1 MRPILI
7 LLSALAVLAQ
17 DQKRDLPSFQ
27 IGVSV
32 VRVDAQVLESGEPL
46 AGLAQ
51 DDFAVYDEGVRQKIT
66 YFGRDSEPLSLVL
79 LLDISGSMT
88 RFIDQMAASARA
100 AVEHLKPADRVAVM
114 LFSRRSKV
122 TQELTDDHDVLLTRL
137 KEAVKEDDLGS
148 GTEINSALLESARYL
163 KESASDSGRRAVL
176 IVTDNNDVNYKLP
189 DDYIISQL
197 HEANAVLNAIVVG
210 KAKRP
215 PPAPV
220 GKNYNP
226 DFTPADV
233 FRIAEET
240 GGETVNTERAAGVL
254 PKMFER
260 IRTRYSL
267 HYKAPP
273 APPGQMRRIRVEL
286 NADARWR
293 HPDSVVRARSGYRVA
308 R

>member
-7 LLSALAVLAQ
+7 LLSALTVLAQ
-17 DQKRDLPSFQ
+17 ERKPDLPLFQ

-51 DDFAVYDEGVRQKIT
+51 DDFAVYDEGVLQKIT

-88 RFIDQMAASARA
+88 RFLDQMAASARA

-137 KEAVKEDDLGS
+137 KEAVKEDSLGS

-163 KESASDSGRRAVL
+163 AESGGDSGRRAVL

-189 DDYIISQL
+189 DDYVISAL
-197 HEANAVLNAIVVG
+197 HAANAVLNAIVVG

-215 PPAPV
+215 PPPPV

-233 FRIAEET
+233 FRISDET
-240 GGETVNTERAAGVL
+240 GGETVSTERAAGVL
-254 PKMFER
+254 P
-260 IRTRYSL
+260 
-267 HYKAPP
+267 
-273 APPGQMRRIRVEL
+273 
-286 NADARWR
+286 
-293 HPDSVVRARSGYRVA
+293 
-308 R
+308 